1 MQHGTPDR
9 DMSLRVVG
17 TDGEAVVEDAVPH
30 EDGRIVIRTR
40 REQRAENP
48 GDRSSYT
55 YQLEAFTAL
64 LRDGVAMPTDSDDAM
79 QEYGSSTTCYRAAGF
94 EPDPARHASPDP
106 SSRSVQP
113 RDA

>member
-1 MQHGTPDR
+1 
-9 DMSLRVVG
+9 MSLRVVG

-40 REQRAENP
+40 RERRAENP

-79 QEYGSSTTCYRAAGF
+79 RNIQLIDDYHRAAGF
-94 EPDPARHASPDP
+94 QPDPARHASPDP

-113 RDA
+113 RAT